1 MKLSLNWI
9 KKYVDLPENLTM
21 EKLSYDLTMCTVE
34 VEDATDLSESLGG
47 LVVGKIITVEP
58 HPDADKLRICTV
70 DVGDAAPSTI
80 VCGGINLAPGQ
91 LVVVAKPGAMVRWHG
106 AGDPI
111 EIKPAKLRGIM
122 SFGMICSSG
131 EIGLEELFPTSRE
144 AEIMDITFLDAVP
157 GTPVADA
164 LGLDDIILEIDNK
177 SLTNRPDLWGHY
189 GMARELAAIYDR
201 KLRPLETE
209 VIPGKFGDL
218 EIVIEDPE
226 RCPRYAAVTFKN
238 IKNVPSPFGLKSM
251 IWRVGMRPINLPVDI
266 TNYVMLATGQPTHGF
281 DKNHIKGGIHVRT
294 AKEGEILEL
303 LDGTILDLTT
313 SDLVIADEKNPVA
326 LAGIMGG
333 KLDSILEDT
342 TEIILEIAN
351 FSAMGVRRT
360 AQRFDI
366 RTEASS
372 RFEKSVDPQRVD
384 GAIAVALNMFKNTSP
399 DPK

>member
-1 MKLSLNWI
+1 M
-9 KKYVDLPENLTM
+9 
-21 EKLSYDLTMCTVE
+21 
-34 VEDATDLSESLGG
+34 
-47 LVVGKIITVEP
+47 
-58 HPDADKLRICTV
+58 
-70 DVGDAAPSTI
+70 
-80 VCGGINLAPGQ
+80 
-91 LVVVAKPGAMVRWHG
+91 
-106 AGDPI
+106 
-111 EIKPAKLRGIM
+111 
-122 SFGMICSSG
+122 
-131 EIGLEELFPTSRE
+131 
-144 AEIMDITFLDAVP
+144 
-157 GTPVADA
+157 TPYPNARRRC

-342 TEIILEIAN
+342 TGDNTGNSQLFGNGEWAHRPEI
-351 FSAMGVRRT
+351 
-360 AQRFDI
+360 
-366 RTEASS
+366 
-372 RFEKSVDPQRVD
+372 
-384 GAIAVALNMFKNTSP
+384 
-399 DPK
+399 